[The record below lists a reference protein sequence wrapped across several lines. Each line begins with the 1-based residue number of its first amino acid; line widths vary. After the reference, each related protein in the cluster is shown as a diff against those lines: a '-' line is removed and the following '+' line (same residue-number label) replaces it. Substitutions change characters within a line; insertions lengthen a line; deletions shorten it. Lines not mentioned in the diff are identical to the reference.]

1 MNEVT
6 RQEISA
12 CLRQVG
18 VEAGDGVLVHSA
30 LQFLGKP
37 EGGIGV
43 YLDALLEV
51 LGPEG
56 TAAVPAF
63 NFGFARG
70 EDYDPAS
77 APAVGMGSFSEYVR
91 QRPEARRTS
100 HPMQS
105 FAVIGKRAE
114 DLAARDTPG
123 AFDDGSAVD
132 RMVALGFKLLLLG
145 ADIQAVSLFHYCE
158 QRAGVPYRYWKE
170 FSGRVRR
177 EGEWQEATYKMFV
190 RDMEVDARIEIY
202 SMQALMERENQW
214 KAVKLNYGL
223 VSLCTFADF
232 LAAAA
237 GFLSRDPWVFVT
249 NRPEGV

>member
-6 RQEISA
+6 RQEVSA

-18 VEAGDGVLVHSA
+18 IEPGDGVLVHSA

-37 EGGIGV
+37 EGGIGL
-43 YLDALLEV
+43 YLDTLLDV

-56 TAAVPAF
+56 TAAVPTF
-63 NFGFARG
+63 NFSFARG
-70 EDYDPAS
+70 EDYDPAA

-91 QRPEARRTS
+91 QRPEARRTT

-105 FAVIGKRAE
+105 FALIGKHAE
-114 DLAARDTPG
+114 ELAALDTPA

-132 RMVALGFKLLLLG
+132 RMVELGFKLLLLG
-145 ADIQAVSLFHYCE
+145 TDIQATSLFHYSE
-158 QRAGVPYRYWKE
+158 QRAQVPYRYWKE

-177 EGEWQEATYKMFV
+177 DGEWQDASYKMFV
-190 RDMEVDARIEIY
+190 RDMDVDAKIEIY
-202 SMQALMERENQW
+202 SMQALMERENNW
-214 KAVKLNYGL
+214 AAVKLNYGL
-223 VSLCTFADF
+223 ISMCTFADF

-237 GFLSRDPWVFVT
+237 DFLSQDPWIFVT